1 MLTREQVDAIFAWHI
16 EARQA
21 LYRDA
26 NDQLQEVPGRNVLVR
41 EDRNFALGVAS
52 KGYGI
57 IQPLDQMNLLHAAV
71 GDGEAEYINGGIFE
85 GGKRLYLQ
93 VAIKG
98 ANFDVAGQEHAAYCL
113 LGSANDTTG
122 SAWFGFT
129 PTRLSCMNQLKFA
142 LRTLRNRITIRHTK
156 NAAVRMATVTAL
168 MERAR
173 GFFGVYNEEAHRLV
187 RQRFTIQDMRA
198 LVEELW
204 PTPKSDNLVPGIER
218 TRARVIQLFDG
229 GQLGA
234 DAINGT
240 RYGALNAVVEFI
252 DHHQQRRGGPAGR
265 MDSILFGSQPAV
277 LKQEAYDRLAA

>member
-1 MLTREQVDAIFAWHI
+1 MLTREQVDAIFAWTI
-16 EARQA
+16 EARPA
-21 LYRDA
+21 MYRDA
-26 NDQLQEVPGRNVLVR
+26 NEQLQVVPGRNVLVR
-41 EDRNFALGVAS
+41 EDTNFALGFAS

-57 IQPLDQMNLLHAAV
+57 IQPADQMNLLHAAV
-71 GDGEAEYINGGIFE
+71 GNGEAEYINGGIFE
-85 GGKRLYLQ
+85 GGKRLYIQL
-93 VAIKG
+93 AIKG
-98 ANFDVAGQEHAAYCL
+98 ANFDVAGQEHGAYCL

-122 SAWFGFT
+122 SAWIGFT

-142 LRTLRNRITIRHTK
+142 LRTLRNRITFRHTK
-156 NAAVRMATVTAL
+156 NAAAKMATVAAV

-187 RQRFTIQDMRA
+187 AQRFTLQDMRS

-204 PTPKSDNLVPGIER
+204 PTPKADNLVPGIER

-229 GQLGA
+229 AQLGA

-240 RYGALNAVVEFI
+240 KYGALNAVIEYV
-252 DHHQQRRGGPAGR
+252 DHHQPRRGGTAGR

-277 LKQEAYDRLAA
+277 LKQSAYDRLAA